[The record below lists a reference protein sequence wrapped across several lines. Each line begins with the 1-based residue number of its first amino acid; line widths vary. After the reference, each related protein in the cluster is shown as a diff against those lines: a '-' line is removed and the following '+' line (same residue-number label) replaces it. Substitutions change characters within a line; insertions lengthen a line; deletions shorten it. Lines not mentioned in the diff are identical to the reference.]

1 MAQKKDMAE
10 KSNGEI
16 RLDVG
21 EVLRHKLQYT
31 YV

>member
-21 EVLRHKLQYT
+21 EVLRKNIKNGN
-31 YV
+31 

>member
-1 MAQKKDMAE
+1 MAQKKDMTE

-21 EVLRHKLQYT
+21 EVLRKKIKNGN
-31 YV
+31 

>member
-16 RLDVG
+16 HLDVG
-21 EVLRHKLQYT
+21 EMLRKKIKNGN
-31 YV
+31 

>member
-21 EVLRHKLQYT
+21 EVLRKKIKNGN
-31 YV
+31 